1 MTKRQP
7 RNRSARNVVNCDLEL
22 RPLMNVF
29 IVLIP
34 MLLMS
39 AVFMEIR
46 VIEMSLPRAVAAT
59 AAAQATVPLE
69 LSIHILG
76 TSYVIEGRGLPPLTF
91 ARDASHGVAGTPG
104 RNTSLQL
111 AAALTQIAAEHPG
124 NKEIRIVAESRTH
137 YQEIV
142 SLMDLARAAGL
153 PDAALEGAKE
163 GV

>member
-1 MTKRQP
+1 MPP
-7 RNRSARNVVNCDLEL
+7 RANRRRSFRHVVNCELEL

-46 VIEMSLPRAVAAT
+46 VIEMTLPQAAVAQSAPEAEPFDLAIRIEPDAYVVEANGAALARVARASASSSPSEA
-59 AAAQATVPLE
+59 AAAQL
-69 LSIHILG
+69 
-76 TSYVIEGRGLPPLTF
+76 
-91 ARDASHGVAGTPG
+91 ASALAGI
-104 RNTSLQL
+104 
-111 AAALTQIAAEHPG
+111 AAAHPTS
-124 NKEIRIVAESRTH
+124 KEVRIVAASTTR

-142 SLMDLARAAGL
+142 AVMDIARAAGL
-153 PDAALEGAKE
+153 SQAALEGAGNE